1 MDWISETFPHARVRA
16 ESRGY
21 LRISHPTVPRTAR
34 QLAMTVT
41 RPPCLFFDLETLG
54 FLGHPVFLIGI
65 MRPRRR
71 DGTWEVVQL
80 LARDYTEEE
89 AILTAFAREASR
101 LRRWVSFN
109 GKSFDLPFLRRR
121 AAFYGLGLPEA
132 KEHVDLLHAAR
143 RVYKEILPDCRLQT
157 LEARIFGQYRVRD
170 LPGGEIPAAYHAYVR
185 GEDPGAMGRIL
196 LHNRTDLYT
205 LARLMTHLEGEQV

>member
-21 LRISHPTVPRTAR
+21 LRICHPTGLKTPGQASLT
-34 QLAMTVT
+34 QTQ
-41 RPPCLFFDLETLG
+41 PPCLFFDLETLG

-71 DGTWEVVQL
+71 EGTWEVVQF

-89 AILTAFAREASR
+89 AILGAFAREASR
-101 LRRWVSFN
+101 LHRWVSFN

-121 AAFYGLGLPEA
+121 AAFYGIRLPEA
-132 KEHVDLLHAAR
+132 REHLDLLHAAR
-143 RVYKEILPDCRLQT
+143 RVYREILPDCRLQT

-170 LPGGEIPAAYHAYVR
+170 LPGGEIPAAYHAFVR
-185 GEDPGAMGRIL
+185 GEDPEAMGRIL
-196 LHNRTDLYT
+196 LHNRTDLHT
-205 LARLMTHLEGEQV
+205 LARLMAHLEGEQV